1 MISKI
6 DINNSSTFTDG
17 TQFFD
22 GLKKFNYIF
31 GSNGSGKTTISRIID
46 NLENFSSCNITWVN
60 GNALESKV
68 YHTDFVQK
76 NFVQQSGLKGVF
88 TLGEESTEVLQKI
101 EDAKICIEKIETD
114 INKAK
119 INLHGDD
126 GNGGKKKE
134 LSNLEQEYL
143 EMFWEPVKRFKK
155 EKLKLCD
162 GLSGVL
168 NDRAK
173 FKTALVQQYSTNQS
187 ALFSQEILEE
197 RAQKIFS
204 KALSITQNIP
214 VPSFET
220 IIAYEKDP
228 IFSKIVIGKENVDIA
243 TMINKLGNSDW
254 VRQGISYYEGNENV
268 CPFCQQKTEYHF
280 EKSLAEYFDEA
291 FENDMSTIDNLLN
304 NYTKTSEDL
313 NVNFDK
319 IIESES
325 VFLDIEK
332 LKSKKQ
338 VVDSLL
344 LLNIRK
350 INQKKK
356 ESSQIIVLDS
366 LSDVLNSIV
375 AEIKDANKKIDEHNI
390 MVKNISTEKS
400 ALTQCIWKFVIEELK
415 DSIKNYNKSRAEIDA
430 AIKGLTKV
438 IEEKRLV
445 KRQKAAELRELE
457 KTITSIQPTCDE
469 INTILSSFG
478 FKSFKLTV
486 ADDNRSYKL
495 LRNDGTEAQ
504 TTLSEGEKNFVAFL
518 YFYHLIK
525 GSHNEG
531 GVLTNK
537 IVVFDDPISSLDSD
551 VLFIVSTLIRD
562 IIAEVRDNGSTIK
575 QVFILTHNIYFF
587 KEVTFN
593 RKRENNKL
601 LPEESFWVVKKRD
614 TVSYIEKQTHNPIK
628 TSYELLWS
636 EVSSA
641 SPNPSTI
648 QNTIRR
654 ILENYFKI
662 LGGQE
667 VNELYTQFYGS
678 EKLICKAL
686 CSWIN
691 DGSHNVFGDVD
702 YNSIDEE
709 NVEKYLDVFRK
720 IFDKT
725 HHISHYNMMMGI
737 SES

>member
-17 TQFFD
+17 TQFLD

-68 YHTDFVQK
+68 YNTDFVQK
-76 NFVQQSGLKGVF
+76 NFVTQSGLKGVF
-88 TLGEESTEVLQKI
+88 TLGENNTEVLQKI
-101 EDAKICIEKIETD
+101 EDAKNCIEKIETD
-114 INKAK
+114 ISNIK
-119 INLHGDD
+119 INLNGVD

-143 EMFWEPVKRFKK
+143 EIFWEPVKRFKK

-173 FKTALVQQYSTNQS
+173 FKTTLVQQYSTNQS

-204 KALSITQNIP
+204 KALSITQNISL
-214 VPSFET
+214 PSVET

-228 IFSKIVIGKENVDIA
+228 ILSKIVIGKENVDIA

-254 VRQGISYYEGNENV
+254 VRQGISYYDGNENV
-268 CPFCQQKTEYHF
+268 CPFCQQKTDDHF
-280 EKSLAEYFDEA
+280 EKSLTEYFDEA
-291 FENDMSTIDNLLN
+291 FENDMTTIDNLLN
-304 NYTKTSEDL
+304 NYTKISEDL
-313 NVNFDK
+313 KENFVK

-338 VVDSLL
+338 VVDSILL
-344 LLNIRK
+344 MNIQK

-366 LSDVLNSIV
+366 LSDVLKSIV

-390 MVKNISTEKS
+390 IVNNISTEKS
-400 ALTQCIWKFVIEELK
+400 SLTECIWKFVIEELK

-430 AIKGLTKV
+430 AINGLTRSGNGKV
-438 IEEKRLV
+438 LEKS
-445 KRQKAAELRELE
+445 KKSAELRELE

-478 FKSFKLTV
+478 FKSFKLAV

-562 IIAEVRDNGSTIK
+562 IIAEVRDNDSTIK

-601 LPEESFWVVKKRD
+601 LTEESFWVVKKRN

-636 EVSSA
+636 EVNSA

-662 LGGQE
+662 LGGQD
-667 VNELYTQFYGS
+667 VNELYKKFNGS
-678 EKLICKAL
+678 EKVICKSL

-691 DGSHNVFGDVD
+691 DGSHSVFGDED
-702 YNSIDEE
+702 YNSIDDE
-709 NVEKYLDVFRK
+709 NIQKYLDVFRK
-720 IFDKT
+720 IFDKS

>member
-1 MISKI
+1 MVSKI
-6 DINNSSTFTDG
+6 DINSISTFTDG
-17 TQFFD
+17 TQFLD
-22 GLKKFNYIF
+22 ELKKFNYIF

-46 NLENFSSCNITWVN
+46 NLANFSSCNITWVN

-68 YHTDFVQK
+68 YNTDFVQK
-76 NFVQQSGLKGVF
+76 NFVQNSGLKGVF
-88 TLGEESTEVLQKI
+88 TLGEDSTEVLQKI
-101 EDAKICIEKIETD
+101 EDIKICIEKIETD

-134 LSNLEQEYL
+134 LFNLEQEYL
-143 EMFWEPVKRFKK
+143 EIFWEPVKRFKK
-155 EKLKLCD
+155 EKLKLCE

-168 NDRAK
+168 RDRDK
-173 FKTALVQQYSTNQS
+173 FKTTLLQQYSTNQA
-187 ALFSQEILEE
+187 ALFTQEILEE

-204 KALSITQNIP
+204 NALSITQNIP
-214 VPSFET
+214 APSVEI

-228 IFSKIVIGKENVDIA
+228 ILSKIIIGKENVDIA
-243 TMINKLGNSDW
+243 SMINKLGNSNW
-254 VRQGISYYEGNENV
+254 VRQGVLYYERNENV
-268 CPFCQQKTEYHF
+268 CPFCQQKTDNDF
-280 EKSLAEYFDEA
+280 EKSLTEYFDEA
-291 FENDMSTIDNLLN
+291 FENDMTEIDNLLN
-304 NYTKTSEDL
+304 NYTKASEDFKL
-313 NVNFDK
+313 YFDNILK
-319 IIESES
+319 SES
-325 VFLDIEK
+325 TFLDIEK

-338 VVDSLL
+338 VVDTTI
-344 LLNIRK
+344 LLNIQK

-356 ESSQIIVLDS
+356 EPSQIIVLDS
-366 LSDVLNSIV
+366 LSDVLESFV
-375 AEIKDANKKIDEHNI
+375 AEIIVANKKIDEHNVI
-390 MVKNISTEKS
+390 VNNISTEKS
-400 ALTQCIWKFVIEELK
+400 ALTECIWKFVIEELK

-430 AIKGLTKV
+430 TINGLTRSGNGKV
-438 IEEKRLV
+438 LEKN
-445 KRQKAAELRELE
+445 QKSAELRELE
-457 KTITSIQPTCDE
+457 KTITSIKPTCDE

-478 FKSFKLTV
+478 FKSFKLGV

-593 RKRENNKL
+593 RNRPKNNL
-601 LPEESFWVVKKRD
+601 LTEESFWAVKKRD

-678 EKLICKAL
+678 EKLICKSL

-691 DGSHNVFGDVD
+691 DGSHNVFGDED

-709 NVEKYLDVFRK
+709 NIQKYLDVFRK